1 MADEQFKRNIAF
13 KLRIGDLLMGKPV
26 NNGERFGF
34 LELGDKKVVRINI
47 AGNIVDKYE
56 SQGETKYLNLTIDDG
71 SGQIRLKS
79 FGENVEKFKSIIQG
93 QTVIVIGTVR
103 SWNNEIYISP
113 EIIKEQ
119 DPKYLLI
126 RKLETEK
133 EISKGYKGIEKEKI
147 IAIKDSLLELIKNS
161 ETDGGVEKDKIIMNF
176 NEVSPAIVNQELQK
190 LLEEGIIFEPRPGK
204 VRYLG

>member
-71 SGQIRLKS
+71 
-79 FGENVEKFKSIIQG
+79 
-93 QTVIVIGTVR
+93 
-103 SWNNEIYISP
+103 W
-113 EIIKEQ
+113 
-119 DPKYLLI
+119 
-126 RKLETEK
+126 
-133 EISKGYKGIEKEKI
+133 
-147 IAIKDSLLELIKNS
+147 
-161 ETDGGVEKDKIIMNF
+161 TDKT
-176 NEVSPAIVNQELQK
+176 
-190 LLEEGIIFEPRPGK
+190 
-204 VRYLG
+204 